1 MIRVYKTSE
10 VINLT
15 LENLMKKNKNIVC
28 FGLGVDD
35 PKSIFNT
42 TKNLQ
47 KKFGEYRVFDTP
59 ASENAMTGIGIGMSL
74 NGKIPIMIH
83 QRLDFFL
90 LAMDQLVNNASK
102 WNIMF
107 GGKNRV
113 PITIRLIIGRGWGQ
127 GPTHSQN
134 LQSWFAHIPGL
145 KVVVPSFPSTMKNLL
160 IDSILDP
167 DPVIIIEHR
176 WIHNIEEKL
185 NISSHKK
192 QLGKI
197 NLLNKGR
204 YITLISSS
212 YSTIEILKIYET
224 LKKNNVSFDHIDL
237 LSIKPLDIKAIFR
250 SVKKTGK
257 LLILDNSSHSFCSV
271 SSEIVSQLT
280 AINPEVFKKKPLIL
294 NLPEI
299 ASPSSFYLT
308 KEFYQSED
316 NLLKSIE
323 KILNKKLKRYLKK
336 NLIPHDVP
344 DQNFTGPF

>member
-1 MIRVYKTSE
+1 MIKNYKTSE
-10 VINLT
+10 VINST
-15 LENLMKKNKNIVC
+15 LEKLMKKNKNIVC

-47 KKFGEYRVFDTP
+47 KKFGKNRVFDTP

-74 NGKIPIMIH
+74 NGKIPIMVH

-134 LQSWFAHIPGL
+134 LQSWFAHVPGL
-145 KVVVPSFPSTMKNLL
+145 KVVAPSFPSTMKNLL

-192 QLGKI
+192 QLGKV
-197 NLLNKGR
+197 NLLNKGED
-204 YITLISSS
+204 ITLISSS

-237 LSIKPLDIKAIFR
+237 LSIKPLDMKAIYR

-257 LLILDNSSHSFCSV
+257 LLVLDNSSHSFCSV

-280 AINPEVFKKKPLIL
+280 IINPKVFIKKPLIL

-299 ASPSSFYLT
+299 PSPSSFYLT
-308 KEFYQSED
+308 KKFYKSEED
-316 NLLKSIE
+316 LLKSIE

-336 NLIPHDVP
+336 NLLPHDVP

>member
-47 KKFGEYRVFDTP
+47 NKFGEYRVFDTP

-204 YITLISSS
+204 DITLISSS

>member
-1 MIRVYKTSE
+1 MIKNYKTSE

-15 LENLMKKNKNIVC
+15 LEKLMKKNKNIVC

-47 KKFGEYRVFDTP
+47 KKFGKNRVFDTP

-74 NGKIPIMIH
+74 NGKIPIMVH

-134 LQSWFAHIPGL
+134 LQSWFAHVPGL
-145 KVVVPSFPSTMKNLL
+145 KVVAPSFPSTMKNLL

-192 QLGKI
+192 QLGKV
-197 NLLNKGR
+197 NLLNKGED
-204 YITLISSS
+204 ITLISSS

-237 LSIKPLDIKAIFR
+237 LSIKPLDMKAIYR

-257 LLILDNSSHSFCSV
+257 LLVLDNSSHSFCSV

-280 AINPEVFKKKPLIL
+280 IINPKVFIKKPLIL

-299 ASPSSFYLT
+299 PSPSSFYLT
-308 KEFYQSED
+308 KKFYKSEED
-316 NLLKSIE
+316 LLKSIE

-336 NLIPHDVP
+336 NLLPHDVP

>member
-1 MIRVYKTSE
+1 MFKNYKTSE

-15 LENLMKKNKNIVC
+15 LKKLMKKNKNIVC

-35 PKSIFNT
+35 PKAIFGT
-42 TKNLQ
+42 TKDLK
-47 KKFGEYRVFDTP
+47 KKFGPYRVFDTP

-74 NGKIPIMIH
+74 NGKIPVMVH

-102 WNIMF
+102 WSVMF
-107 GGKNRV
+107 GGNNKI

-145 KVVVPSFPSTMKNLL
+145 KVVTPSFPSTMKNLL

-185 NISSHKK
+185 NINSYKK
-192 QLGKI
+192 QLGKANI
-197 NLLNKGR
+197 LKKGNH
-204 YITLISSS
+204 ITIVSSS
-212 YSTIEILKIYET
+212 YSTIEILKVYET
-224 LKKNNVSFDHIDL
+224 LKKNKVSFEHIDL
-237 LSIKPLDIKAIFR
+237 LSIKPLDIKSIYK

-271 SSEIVSQLT
+271 SSEIISQLAT
-280 AINPEVFKKKPLIL
+280 INPKVFKEKPIVLS
-294 NLPEI
+294 LPEI
-299 ASPSSFYLT
+299 ASPSSYFLT
-308 KEFYQSED
+308 KKFYNSAED
-316 NLLKSIE
+316 LLKSVE
-323 KILNKKLKRYLKK
+323 KILKKKLKRYIKK
-336 NLIPHDVP
+336 NNLAHDVP
-344 DQNFTGPF
+344 DINFTGPF

>member
-1 MIRVYKTSE
+1 MIRIYKTSE
-10 VINLT
+10 VINFT
-15 LENLMKKNKNIVC
+15 LEKLMKKNKNIVC

-74 NGKIPIMIH
+74 NGKIPIMVH

-145 KVVVPSFPSTMKNLL
+145 KVVAPSFPSTMKNLL

-197 NLLNKGR
+197 NLINKGED
-204 YITLISSS
+204 ITLISSS
-212 YSTIEILKIYET
+212 YSTIEILKIYKT

-237 LSIKPLDIKAIFR
+237 LSIKPLDIKSIFR

-280 AINPEVFKKKPLIL
+280 AINPKVFKKKPLIL
-294 NLPEI
+294 NLPDI

-308 KEFYQSED
+308 KKFYQSED

-323 KILNKKLKRYLKK
+323 RILNKKLKRSLKK
-336 NLIPHDVP
+336 NLLPHDVP

>member
-1 MIRVYKTSE
+1 MIKNYKTSE

-15 LENLMKKNKNIVC
+15 LEKLMKKNKNIVC

-47 KKFGEYRVFDTP
+47 KKFGKNRVFDTP

-74 NGKIPIMIH
+74 NGKIPIMVH

-134 LQSWFAHIPGL
+134 LQSWFAHVPGL
-145 KVVVPSFPSTMKNLL
+145 KVVAPSFPSTMKNLL

-192 QLGKI
+192 QLGKV
-197 NLLNKGR
+197 NLLNKGED
-204 YITLISSS
+204 ITLISSS

-237 LSIKPLDIKAIFR
+237 LSIKPLDMMAIYR

-257 LLILDNSSHSFCSV
+257 LLVLDNSSHSFCAV

-280 AINPEVFKKKPLIL
+280 IINPKVFIKKPLIL

-308 KEFYQSED
+308 KKFYKSEED
-316 NLLKSIE
+316 LLKSIE

-336 NLIPHDVP
+336 NLLPHDVP

>member
-1 MIRVYKTSE
+1 MLKNYKTTD
-10 VINLT
+10 VINLI
-15 LENLMKKNKNIVC
+15 LSKQMKENKDIVC

-35 PKSIFNT
+35 PKSIFGT
-42 TKNLQ
+42 TKDL
-47 KKFGEYRVFDTP
+47 KEKFGSYRVFDTP

-107 GGKNRV
+107 GGKNRI

-145 KVVVPSFPSTMKNLL
+145 KVVSPSFPSTMKNLL
-160 IDSILDP
+160 IDSIIDP

-185 NISSHKK
+185 NINSHKK
-192 QLGKI
+192 QIGKA
-197 NLLNKGR
+197 NVLKKGKD
-204 YITLISSS
+204 ITILSSS
-212 YSTIEILKIYET
+212 YSTIEVLKIYET
-224 LKKNNVSFDHIDL
+224 LKKNKISFEHIDL
-237 LSIKPLDIKAIFR
+237 LSIKPLDIKKIYK
-250 SVKKTGK
+250 SVKKTGN
-257 LLILDNSSHSFCSV
+257 LIILDNTSHSFCSV
-271 SSEIVSQLT
+271 SSEILSQLT
-280 AINPEVFKKKPLIL
+280 IIDPKIFKSKPIIL

-299 ASPSSFYLT
+299 ASPSSFYLS
-308 KEFYQSED
+308 KQFYKTEND
-316 NLLKSIE
+316 LVKSIE
-323 KILNKKLKRYLKK
+323 KILKKKIIKYFKK
-336 NLIPHDVP
+336 NLLPHDVP

>member
-1 MIRVYKTSE
+1 MLKNFKTTT
-10 VINLT
+10 VINLI
-15 LENLMKKNKNIVC
+15 LSKLMKKNKNIVC
-28 FGLGVDD
+28 FGLGIDD
-35 PKSIFNT
+35 PKSIFGT
-42 TKNLQ
+42 TKDLK
-47 KKFGEYRVFDTP
+47 KKFGSYRVFDTP

-74 NGKIPIMIH
+74 NGKVPVMIH

-107 GGKNRV
+107 GGKNTI

-145 KVVVPSFPSTMKNLL
+145 KVVSPSFPSTMKNLL

-185 NISSHKK
+185 NINSHKK
-192 QLGKI
+192 QIGKS
-197 NLLNKGR
+197 NVLEKGKD
-204 YITLISSS
+204 ITILSSS
-212 YSTIEILKIYET
+212 YSTIEVLKVYET
-224 LKKNNVSFDHIDL
+224 LKKNKIFFEHIDL
-237 LSIKPLDIKAIFR
+237 LSIKPLDIKTIYK
-250 SVKKTGK
+250 SVKKTGN
-257 LLILDNSSHSFCSV
+257 LIILDNTSHSFCSV
-271 SSEIVSQLT
+271 SSEILSQLT
-280 AINPEVFKKKPLIL
+280 VIDPKIFKNKPIIL

-308 KEFYQSED
+308 KQFYKTEND
-316 NLLKSIE
+316 LVKSIE
-323 KILNKKLKRYLKK
+323 KILKKKIIKYFKK
-336 NLIPHDVP
+336 SLLPHDVP

>member
-1 MIRVYKTSE
+1 MTLMNYSE
-10 VINLT
+10 AINDAFFIS
-15 LENLMKKNKNIVC
+15 MKKDKNVIC
-28 FGLGVDD
+28 YGLGVTD
-35 PKSIFNT
+35 PKGVFGT
-42 TKNLQ
+42 TLNLE
-47 KKFGEYRVFDTP
+47 KSFGKDRVFDIPT
-59 ASENAMTGIGIGMSL
+59 SENAMTGIGIGACVFGLKVVMT
-74 NGKIPIMIH
+74 H
-83 QRLDFFL
+83 QRLDFAL
-90 LAMDQLVNNASK
+90 LSMDQLVNNASK

-134 LQSWFAHIPGL
+134 LQSWFAHVPGL
-145 KVVVPSFPSTMKNLL
+145 KVVAPSFPSTMKNLL

-192 QLGKI
+192 QLGKV
-197 NLLNKGR
+197 NLLNKGKD
-204 YITLISSS
+204 ITLISSS

-237 LSIKPLDIKAIFR
+237 LSIKPLDMKAIYR

-257 LLILDNSSHSFCSV
+257 LLVLDNSSHSFCSV

-280 AINPEVFKKKPLIL
+280 IINPKVFKKKPLIL

-308 KEFYQSED
+308 KKFYKSEED
-316 NLLKSIE
+316 LLKSIE

-336 NLIPHDVP
+336 NLLPHDVP

>member
-10 VINLT
+10 VINFT

-28 FGLGVDD
+28 FGLGVND

-74 NGKIPIMIH
+74 NGKIPIMVH

-197 NLLNKGR
+197 NLLNKGKD
-204 YITLISSS
+204 ITLISSS

-237 LSIKPLDIKAIFR
+237 LSIKPLDIKAIFK

-280 AINPEVFKKKPLIL
+280 VINPKVFKKKPLIL

-299 ASPSSFYLT
+299 ASPSSYYLT

-336 NLIPHDVP
+336 NFIPHDVP

>member
-1 MIRVYKTSE
+1 MIRIYKTSE
-10 VINLT
+10 VINFT
-15 LENLMKKNKNIVC
+15 LEKLMKKNKNIVC
-28 FGLGVDD
+28 FGLGVND

-74 NGKIPIMIH
+74 NGKIPIMVH

-145 KVVVPSFPSTMKNLL
+145 KVVVPSLPSTMKNLL

-197 NLLNKGR
+197 NLLNKGKD
-204 YITLISSS
+204 ITLISSS

-237 LSIKPLDIKAIFR
+237 LSIKPLDIKSIFR

-280 AINPEVFKKKPLIL
+280 AINPKVFKKKPLIL

-308 KEFYQSED
+308 KKFYQSED

-323 KILNKKLKRYLKK
+323 RILNKKLKRSLKK
-336 NLIPHDVP
+336 NLLPHDVP

>member
-10 VINLT
+10 VINFT

-28 FGLGVDD
+28 FGLGVND

-74 NGKIPIMIH
+74 NGKIPIMVH

-197 NLLNKGR
+197 NLLNKGKD
-204 YITLISSS
+204 ITLISSS

-237 LSIKPLDIKAIFR
+237 LSIKPLDIKAIFK

-280 AINPEVFKKKPLIL
+280 VINPKVFKKKPLIL

-299 ASPSSFYLT
+299 ASPSSYYLT

-344 DQNFTGPF
+344 DKNFTGPF

>member
-10 VINLT
+10 VINFT

-145 KVVVPSFPSTMKNLL
+145 KVVAPSFPSTMKNLL

-197 NLLNKGR
+197 NLLNKGKD
-204 YITLISSS
+204 ITLISSS

-237 LSIKPLDIKAIFR
+237 LSIKPLDMKAIYR

-257 LLILDNSSHSFCSV
+257 LLVLDNSSHSFCSV

-280 AINPEVFKKKPLIL
+280 IINPKVFKKKPLIL

-308 KEFYQSED
+308 KKFYKSEED
-316 NLLKSIE
+316 LLKSIE

-336 NLIPHDVP
+336 NLLPHDVP

>member
-10 VINLT
+10 VINFT
-15 LENLMKKNKNIVC
+15 LEKLMKKNKNIVC

-107 GGKNRV
+107 GGKKRV

-145 KVVVPSFPSTMKNLL
+145 KVVAPSFPSTMKNLL

-197 NLLNKGR
+197 NLINKGED
-204 YITLISSS
+204 ITLISSS
-212 YSTIEILKIYET
+212 YSTIEILKIYKT

-237 LSIKPLDIKAIFR
+237 LSIKPLDIKSIFR

-280 AINPEVFKKKPLIL
+280 AINPKVFRKKPLIL

-308 KEFYQSED
+308 KNFYQSED

-323 KILNKKLKRYLKK
+323 RILNKKLKRSFKK
-336 NLIPHDVP
+336 NLLPHDVP

>member
-1 MIRVYKTSE
+1 
-10 VINLT
+10 
-15 LENLMKKNKNIVC
+15 
-28 FGLGVDD
+28 
-35 PKSIFNT
+35 
-42 TKNLQ
+42 
-47 KKFGEYRVFDTP
+47 
-59 ASENAMTGIGIGMSL
+59 
-74 NGKIPIMIH
+74 
-83 QRLDFFL
+83 
-90 LAMDQLVNNASK
+90 
-102 WNIMF
+102 MF

-145 KVVVPSFPSTMKNLL
+145 KVVAPSFPSTMKNLL

-197 NLLNKGR
+197 NLLNKGKD
-204 YITLISSS
+204 ITLISSS

-280 AINPEVFKKKPLIL
+280 AINPKVFKKKPLIL

-308 KEFYQSED
+308 KKFYQSED

-323 KILNKKLKRYLKK
+323 KILHKKLKRYLKK
-336 NLIPHDVP
+336 NLLPHDVP

>member
-1 MIRVYKTSE
+1 MIRNYKTSE

-15 LENLMKKNKNIVC
+15 LEKLMKKNKNIVC

-47 KKFGEYRVFDTP
+47 KSFGKNRVFDTP

-74 NGKIPIMIH
+74 NGKIPIMVH

-134 LQSWFAHIPGL
+134 LQSWFAHVPGL
-145 KVVVPSFPSTMKNLL
+145 KVVAPSFPSTMKNLL

-192 QLGKI
+192 QLGKV
-197 NLLNKGR
+197 NLLNKGKD
-204 YITLISSS
+204 ITLISSS

-237 LSIKPLDIKAIFR
+237 LSIKPLDMKAIYR

-257 LLILDNSSHSFCSV
+257 LLVLDNSSHSFCSV

-280 AINPEVFKKKPLIL
+280 IINPKVFIKKPLIL

-308 KEFYQSED
+308 KKFYKSEED
-316 NLLKSIE
+316 LLKSIE

-336 NLIPHDVP
+336 NLLPHDVP
-344 DQNFTGPF
+344 DLNFTGPF

>member
-204 YITLISSS
+204 DITLISSS

>member
-1 MIRVYKTSE
+1 MLKNYKTTE

-15 LENLMKKNKNIVC
+15 LKKLMQKNKNIFC

-35 PKSIFNT
+35 PKSIFGT
-42 TKNLQ
+42 TKNL
-47 KKFGEYRVFDTP
+47 KKYFGDYRVFDTP
-59 ASENAMTGIGIGMSL
+59 TSENAMTGIGIGMAL
-74 NGKIPIMIH
+74 NGKIPIMVH

-102 WNIMF
+102 WNVMF
-107 GGKNRV
+107 GGKNRI
-113 PITIRLIIGRGWGQ
+113 PITIRLIVGRGWGQ

-145 KVVVPSFPSTMKNLL
+145 KVVTPSFPSTMKNLL

-167 DPVIIIEHR
+167 NPVIIIEHR

-185 NISSHKK
+185 NINSYKK
-192 QLGKI
+192 QLGKVNI
-197 NLLNKGR
+197 LNKGDD
-204 YITLISSS
+204 ITIISSS

-224 LKKNNVSFDHIDL
+224 LNKNNIRFEHIDL
-237 LSIKPLDIKAIFR
+237 LSIKPLDIKSIYR

-271 SSEIVSQLT
+271 SSEIVSQL
-280 AINPEVFKKKPLIL
+280 AQINSKIFKKTPVIL

-299 ASPSSFYLT
+299 ATPSSFFLT
-308 KEFYQSED
+308 KKFYKSDED
-316 NLLKSIE
+316 IIKSIE
-323 KILNKKLKRYLKK
+323 KILSKKIRRYFKQNIL
-336 NLIPHDVP
+336 PHDVP
-344 DQNFTGPF
+344 DINFKGPF

>member
-1 MIRVYKTSE
+1 MIKNYKTSE

-15 LENLMKKNKNIVC
+15 LEKLMKKNKNIVC

-47 KKFGEYRVFDTP
+47 KKFGKNRVFDTP

-74 NGKIPIMIH
+74 NGKIPIMVH

-134 LQSWFAHIPGL
+134 LQSWFAHVPGL
-145 KVVVPSFPSTMKNLL
+145 KVVAPSFPSTMKNLL

-192 QLGKI
+192 QLGKV
-197 NLLNKGR
+197 NLLNKGKD
-204 YITLISSS
+204 ITLISSS

-237 LSIKPLDIKAIFR
+237 LSIKPLDMMAIYR

-257 LLILDNSSHSFCSV
+257 LLVLDNSSHSFCSV

-280 AINPEVFKKKPLIL
+280 IINPKVFKKKPLIL

-308 KEFYQSED
+308 KKFYKSEED
-316 NLLKSIE
+316 LLKSIE

-336 NLIPHDVP
+336 NLLPHDVP

>member
-1 MIRVYKTSE
+1 MIKNYKTSE

-15 LENLMKKNKNIVC
+15 LEKLMKKNKNIVC

-47 KKFGEYRVFDTP
+47 KKFGKNRVFDTP

-74 NGKIPIMIH
+74 NGKIPIMVH

-134 LQSWFAHIPGL
+134 LQSWFAHVPGL
-145 KVVVPSFPSTMKNLL
+145 KVVAPSFPSTMKNLL

-192 QLGKI
+192 QLGKV
-197 NLLNKGR
+197 NLLNKGED
-204 YITLISSS
+204 ITLISSS

-237 LSIKPLDIKAIFR
+237 LSIKPLDMKAIYR

-257 LLILDNSSHSFCSV
+257 LLVLDNSSHSFCSV

-280 AINPEVFKKKPLIL
+280 IINPKVFIKKPLIL

-308 KEFYQSED
+308 KKFYKSEED
-316 NLLKSIE
+316 LLKSIE

-336 NLIPHDVP
+336 NLLPHDVP